1 MPDCRHTDTHGRLVR
16 AAVAGDERAW
26 DALYRRFTPAVRGV
40 ARGYRLSPADVDDVV
55 QNTWL
60 AAATRIDRLREPEAI
75 GAWLITT
82 ARREALQTLQRGG
95 RELASEEVEAV
106 AASGA
111 APAESPLLDGERR
124 DALHAAVKRLPRGQ
138 RAVLGELLRT
148 PGASYAEVARRLRRP
163 LGSIGPTRDRG
174 ITRLRRDRALA
185 AWVAEASA

>member
-1 MPDCRHTDTHGRLVR
+1 MPGCRQHETHRRLVR

-40 ARGYRLSPADVDDVV
+40 ACGYRLSPADVEDVV

-60 AAATRIDRLREPEAI
+60 AAATKIDRLREPEAV

-82 ARREALQTLQRGG
+82 ARREALNTLQRGG

-106 AASGA
+106 AAREA
-111 APAESPLLDGERR
+111 APVESPLLDGERR
-124 DALHAAVKRLPRGQ
+124 DALHAAVQRLPRGQ

-148 PGASYAEVARRLRRP
+148 PGASYVEVALRLRRP
-163 LGSIGPTRDRG
+163 IGSIGPTRNRG
-174 ITRLRRDRALA
+174 ITRLRRDRVLGA
-185 AWVAEASA
+185 VVSA